1 MVSLRH
7 YEEFTVPTTK
17 GTVQLK
23 ITLSLLNNVSVASL
37 LGALASLLIASLNG
51 AVWAKSIGSAGMF
64 AFGAVGY
71 VCSRKSEALLP
82 ATQAKEA
89 LDSQLVDE
97 IAAHEFVL
105 RTRGL
110 IQYQSPALPEYSG
123 DRPIDESG
131 WSAPGDCP
139 SSDSLQLFDWQRFNT
154 ERDDFPHVAIA
165 GKTGGGKSYLAEFL
179 ATLFEGY
186 TIAVSPHWKKGDFT
200 SADLVVGWGRNTGE
214 SAQFEHSFADIMTG
228 QFNVS
233 VGGFMYALLQEMDRR
248 YQLDPKTQEY
258 MGANDPE
265 IVVILDEFNLYANLE
280 GLPIITKQLLR
291 EARKV
296 RIRLIPL
303 VQGTEV
309 KAMGVEGEGQLREQ
323 LTFIRVK
330 NKAKEFADQEFSK
343 HCRDE
348 KAGYWGMVKNF
359 ISSSRYSCFVE
370 DMPAQIPDLTEW
382 KKQQPPLAKLA
393 GFGVQQKISVCEPE
407 PFTDGSCTDAQVADL
422 STKVCPNCGS
432 EDVRTNGK
440 TSSGATR
447 YRCKS
452 CDKSWSEK

>member
-1 MVSLRH
+1 MVAIDSKSFNIHADL
-7 YEEFTVPTTK
+7 P
-17 GTVQLK
+17 LK
-23 ITLSLLNNVSVASL
+23 RPR
-37 LGALASLLIASLNG
+37 LGAALSFVAMVIFAAPSTAQLPSWYKVYLAIAGTTSALCGVRFLHELKDLEPLRLVQGEARLELLSQKA
-51 AVWAKSIGSAGMF
+51 AVQATIFTEDGEIKPQEMPVKSDWEQN
-64 AFGAVGY
+64 
-71 VCSRKSEALLP
+71 EA
-82 ATQAKEA
+82 TNE
-89 LDSQLVDE
+89 
-97 IAAHEFVL
+97 
-105 RTRGL
+105 
-110 IQYQSPALPEYSG
+110 
-123 DRPIDESG
+123 
-131 WSAPGDCP
+131 
-139 SSDSLQLFDWQRFNT
+139 SLQLFDWGRFNT

-248 YQLDPKTQEY
+248 YQLDPVTQEY

-348 KAGYWGMVKNF
+348 KAGYWDMVKNF
-359 ISSSRYSCFVE
+359 ISASRYSCFVE
-370 DMPAQIPDLTEW
+370 DFPAQIPDLTEW
-382 KKQQPPLAKLA
+382 KKLQPPLANLA
-393 GFGVQQKISVCEPE
+393 GFNTQNPNTASTVVNVATNDEGDHAGE
-407 PFTDGSCTDAQVADL
+407 SC
-422 STKVCPNCGS
+422 PHCGS
-432 EDVRTNGK
+432 YSIKWLSRNANRK
-440 TSSGATR
+440 Q
-447 YRCKS
+447 CKK
-452 CDKSWSEK
+452 CDGTWTIKQ